1 MNRRDF
7 VKWSGLFAAG
17 ASLGPLRLS
26 ATAAA
31 AAPSAE
37 TADERLLRGLLE
49 PVDLLGRIRLARRAL
64 LGILDTD
71 RHHLPY
77 WSCVFDQGDIQGFK
91 HGPYDGEGVWDR
103 LHNAGRVLH
112 GLGMAEAITGEQT
125 DPAIIADLTR
135 YIVGLFSEDDGLPGD
150 SDTKDGKRAMSL
162 HNLREALNGLTALI
176 KRGEAQAT
184 PLARQM
190 VRRLR
195 ASLDDE
201 GRLHMDRLPSY
212 VGAYSSQPHMEGRTV
227 DALVRYYRVSG
238 DAVALETA
246 GLITEFALRHCFTA
260 EGALTPLAGTHG
272 HSINVLV
279 AGMLDYAIEIHD
291 AALLARVRRTFDVG
305 LAQINSSFG
314 WSMESVHRLVLRGE
328 ANNTGDLLRAAL
340 LLGRAGF
347 PEYYGRAERILRS
360 HLLPSQ
366 LRDVT
371 GFSDNPAAT
380 EDRLR
385 SLASRC
391 RGGFGVPTP
400 NDLQFTPQEPIHI
413 CDITSGA
420 LDALCETWHA
430 AVQQDEQDARV
441 HLLFSVSTPATQ
453 VQSELS
459 RDGRIE
465 VTAAAGRNIWV
476 RIPAWV
482 APADVTLHVDGATV
496 VPHFIGSYLF
506 VANPGQARAV
516 RVNFPLRETR
526 TVETI
531 VYQTFTIDWRGDQ
544 IVAMSPPAVP
554 NPQMAALPPRSIP
567 MFPLCR

>member
-17 ASLGPLRLS
+17 ASLGSLRLS
-26 ATAAA
+26 AAETA
-31 AAPSAE
+31 PPE
-37 TADERLLRGLLE
+37 TADERLRRRLLE
-49 PVDLLGRIRLARRAL
+49 PVDLLERIRLARSAL

-71 RHHLPY
+71 RQHLPY
-77 WSCVFDQGDIQGFK
+77 WNCEFDKGDLQYFK

-103 LHNAGRVLH
+103 IHNTGRVLH
-112 GLGMAEAITGEQT
+112 GLTMAEAITGEKT
-125 DPAIIADLTR
+125 DPTIIADLTR
-135 YIVGLFSEDDGLPGD
+135 IMVGVFSAGDGLPGD

-176 KRGEAQAT
+176 QRGEPQAA
-184 PLARQM
+184 PLAQQL

-195 ASLDDE
+195 ASLDDK

-246 GLITEFALRHCFTA
+246 GLITGFALKHCFT
-260 EGALTPLAGTHG
+260 EVGALTPLAGTHG

-279 AGMLDYAIEIHD
+279 AGMIDYAIEIND
-291 AALLARVRRTFDVG
+291 AALLAQARRTFDVG

-347 PEYYGRAERILRS
+347 PEYYGRAERILRG

-366 LRDVT
+366 LLDVS
-371 GFSDNPAAT
+371 GYSDDPAAK
-380 EDRLR
+380 EDRYR

-391 RGGFGVPTP
+391 RGGFAVPTP
-400 NDLQFTPQEPIHI
+400 NDLQLNPQAPLHI

-420 LDALCETWHA
+420 VDALCETYRA
-430 AVQQDEQDARV
+430 AVQEDAQDARV
-441 HLLFSVSTPATQ
+441 HLLFSVATPTTR
-453 VQSELS
+453 VQSALS
-459 RDGRIE
+459 REGRIE
-465 VTAAAGRNIWV
+465 VAPGGGRNAWV

-482 APADVTLHVDGATV
+482 APAEVGVEVNGVTAK
-496 VPHFIGSYLF
+496 PHFIGSYVF
-506 VANPGQARAV
+506 VAGDAQTPTV
-516 RVNFPLRETR
+516 IVKFPLREAR
-526 TVETI
+526 TVETV
-531 VYQTFTIDWRGDQ
+531 VYQPFTIDWRGDQ

-554 NPQMAALPPRSIP
+554 NPQMEALPPRSIP
-567 MFPLCR
+567 MFPLCK